1 MAYDGINRLGRVL
14 QGRMK
19 EMSSTAPNVDL
30 ATIRSDLALVL
41 DDCEDIIIPRDEYN
55 VMNTSDCEYDRWRL
69 RGGDRVVIAW
79 IGSDVVVLGKLGR

>member
-1 MAYDGINRLGRVL
+1 MAYEGINRLGRVL

-19 EMSSTAPNVDL
+19 EMSDTGNIIDL

-41 DDCEDIIIPRDEYN
+41 DDCDDIVIPRSEYN
-55 VMNTSDCEYDRWRL
+55 VMLTYEGDSRWRPS
-69 RGGDRVVIAW
+69 RGDRVVIAW